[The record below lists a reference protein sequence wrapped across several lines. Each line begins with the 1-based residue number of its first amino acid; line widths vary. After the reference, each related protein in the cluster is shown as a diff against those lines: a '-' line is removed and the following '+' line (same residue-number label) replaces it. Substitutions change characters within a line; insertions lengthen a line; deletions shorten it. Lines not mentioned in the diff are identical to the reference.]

1 MHKAQIFVGKVGNK
15 MRIKTE
21 ELVPYSLSVSTQ
33 GGPMEKTDGTI
44 RIIYLEQSEEPP
56 ANGA

>member
-33 GGPMEKTDGTI
+33 GGGIEKTEGTI
-44 RIIYLEQSEEPP
+44 RIIYLEDDNEQ
-56 ANGA
+56 G

>member
-44 RIIYLEQSEEPP
+44 RIIYLEDDNEQ
-56 ANGA
+56 G

>member
-1 MHKAQIFVGKVGNK
+1 

-33 GGPMEKTDGTI
+33 GEPIEKTEGTI
-44 RIIYLEQSEEPP
+44 RIIYLEDDNEQ
-56 ANGA
+56 G